1 MGDIQQVTGYYHA
14 AYIIAAFMYGGYIV
28 SLVVRARR
36 ANARLDAAKRQ
47 S

>member
-14 AYIIAAFMYGGYIV
+14 AYIIAAFVYGGYIV
-28 SLVVRARR
+28 SLVVRARL
-36 ANARLDAAKRQ
+36 ALVKIEAATRW